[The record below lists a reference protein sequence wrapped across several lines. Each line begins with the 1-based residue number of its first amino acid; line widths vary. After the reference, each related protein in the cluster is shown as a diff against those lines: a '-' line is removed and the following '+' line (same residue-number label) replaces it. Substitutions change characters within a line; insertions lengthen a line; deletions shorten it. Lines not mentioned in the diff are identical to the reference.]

1 MTRPASKLA
10 LAASIAVAFV
20 SGGAIASD
28 VSGAAANAVDR
39 DDHFIGRAI
48 GPAAPARGGFTIQT
62 GSTDQRVRASR
73 ISVGSP
79 LLGADISES
88 PAPAAEGNSGAAGD
102 SILER
107 SARRSAAQPA
117 PVDVAASANFYAA
130 SSSRPYIIGFAE
142 MPVASAGDAVPRLET
157 GRIDVASV
165 EAGDYAQGLEQL
177 QVQRERDMGR
187 VLGRQLRATHRMQ
200 HAFNGIIVE
209 LTDEEAAQ
217 LAQMP
222 DVALMEPYHE
232 YTLDTDVGPYFI
244 NADQVWENGSAF
256 PGSTG
261 ALGEGV
267 VFGIIDSG
275 ANAGSPSF
283 AATDML
289 GYTHTNPLGE
299 GVYLGT
305 CVEGGIDEGR
315 CNSKLIGGYDFI
327 CTLTTICED
336 PALREV
342 PGFRD
347 ENGHGT
353 HVGAT
358 VAGNF
363 RTATFQGNEVELSG
377 VAPRGNLVFFDACYT
392 NAAGQGLCPNVST
405 LASINQA
412 VADGVVDA
420 LSYSIGGGG
429 SPWTE
434 AISLAF
440 LSAVDAGIFVSAS
453 GGNSGPGAGTVGH
466 RQPWVHTIAAGQHG
480 RGAFAFQAI
489 LDSDGEVPGSINPLI
504 LTPGGGG
511 VAFTTGIP
519 AGTEVIVSPGIDSG
533 DDGCAAFPAG
543 TFEDA
548 IAVVRRGTCPF
559 SDKVNNADA
568 AGAIAVIIANNQAGT
583 LSPSVPGTGI
593 PAFLI
598 TQANADTLRD
608 FAAGNDVTAGISAAA
623 APQPNTPD
631 QLAGFSS
638 RGPVQFDLIKPDLT
652 APGVLILAADA
663 GPEPDGFEA
672 LVGLK
677 SGTSMSQPHNAGAAG
692 LVRQLNPGWSVP
704 EIKSALMMTAEPSVL
719 LEDGSTPANAFA
731 GGSGSLRVDRAV
743 RAGLVMHETTE
754 NYLAANPLTGGD
766 PSSLNLPSM
775 ASTSCAGS
783 CTFTRTFRS
792 VTPLLQNNPVVPGG
806 MRGRGVGTQTY
817 TVTIEGL
824 DGEVSQPSFSV
835 LRNGTVSLDI
845 TIDASSLPAN
855 GQFNFGTVV
864 LTPFNADLPTLRLP
878 VAVAVP
884 PPVLSIDPASLS
896 ISVDAGQTGSGSV
909 DVGNAGGGTLEFSV
923 QEGNVSLALL
933 DQPRA
938 GSSSGFR
945 ASRISDLENRT
956 LAPADDFLVGAD
968 ASVTELRVNGFV
980 QAGTIAGNPSAVT
993 WMVFPDDN
1001 GIPAGNPTD
1010 PSNAV
1015 WTFSSP
1021 PGGPGLSYGADTV
1034 TLDLAAAGTELDLE
1048 PGRYWLVMY
1057 TTSPLA
1063 QNFFVFTSASPRQG
1077 LAPRTYDSINPGN
1090 TWTAQ
1095 NDTLGMSM
1103 RVLGELEC
1111 GASWITSVTPSDGSA
1126 ASGQSVEVEVSV
1138 DAGDLEP
1145 GSYSAIVC
1153 FDTNAGDAALPVTL
1167 TVN

>member
-62 GSTDQRVRASR
+62 GATDQRVRASR
-73 ISVGSP
+73 ISVGGQFEQVEAPAIEAPAIEGNDANAGNASAVVSKVVP
-79 LLGADISES
+79 ELS
-88 PAPAAEGNSGAAGD
+88 PANVDAPAST
-102 SILER
+102 R
-107 SARRSAAQPA
+107 Q
-117 PVDVAASANFYAA
+117 
-130 SSSRPYIIGFAE
+130 YIIGFAE
-142 MPVASAGDAVPRLET
+142 APVASAGGAVPRLET
-157 GRIDVASV
+157 GRIDVASL
-165 EAGDYAQGLEQL
+165 EAANYAQGLEQL
-177 QVQRERDMGR
+177 QELRERNMGR

-209 LTDEEAAQ
+209 LTDAEAEQ

-222 DVALMEPYHE
+222 DVSLMEPYHE
-232 YTLDTDVGPYFI
+232 YALDTDVGPYFI

-453 GGNSGPGAGTVGH
+453 GGNSGPGAATVGH

-719 LEDGSTPANAFA
+719 LEDGVTPANPFA

-754 NYLAANPLTGGD
+754 NYLAANPTLGGD

-775 ASTSCAGS
+775 ASANCAGS

-806 MRGRGVGTQTY
+806 MRGRGVGTQSY
-817 TVTIEGL
+817 TVTLEGL

-884 PPVLSIDPASLS
+884 PPVIDIDPAVVSLTVP
-896 ISVDAGQTGSGSV
+896 VDGSGQAV
-909 DVGNAGGGTLEFSV
+909 AEVGNIGGGTLEFDVVSGEVTISV
-923 QEGNVSLALL
+923 L
-933 DQPRA
+933 DQPRGGVTSGARA
-938 GSSSGFR
+938 GIWNDGANASFVTDDFVVAADTAITSISAEGFTQGAVIGTGASQIVFEIYPDAGGVPSGDPFGLTDGEPVWSY
-945 ASRISDLENRT
+945 AAAPGSPGLTTTAANTISLNLDAAGQSVDLEAGT
-956 LAPADDFLVGAD
+956 YWLVVY
-968 ASVTELRVNGFV
+968 SVTETIQNNWVWFYSAAP
-980 QAGTIAGNPSAVT
+980 QAGQRPHSLTAGGWAPVGGT
-993 WMVFPDDN
+993 F
-1001 GIPAGNPTD
+1001 
-1010 PSNAV
+1010 NA
-1015 WTFSSP
+1015 
-1021 PGGPGLSYGADTV
+1021 LNA
-1034 TLDLAAAGTELDLE
+1034 
-1048 PGRYWLVMY
+1048 LV
-1057 TTSPLA
+1057 
-1063 QNFFVFTSASPRQG
+1063 Q
-1077 LAPRTYDSINPGN
+1077 
-1090 TWTAQ
+1090 
-1095 NDTLGMSM
+1095 
-1103 RVLGELEC
+1103 GELGC
-1111 GASWITSVTPSDGSA
+1111 GASWISGVSPADGQV
-1126 ASGQSVEVEVSV
+1126 ASGDAVEVEISV
-1138 DAGDLEP
+1138 DATGLAP
-1145 GSYSAIVC
+1145 GSYSAVVC
-1153 FDTNAGDAALPVTL
+1153 LESNSSTGSSSVIGVNL
-1167 TVN
+1167 TVTGD